1 MSESHATDKKVAA
14 TWRATHHALEF
25 LGEMLLSRTHIGGT
39 RAMAEV
45 EESSCGGNGS
55 ATRWARRHAAIIH
68 RRIAMAGEDHRR
80 FYAEDCRRGGLL
92 TCSTF
97 VYALFVTV
105 RRTPHRTLLLLL
117 QKEGEKEEE
126 DVEEGEDNAMFSKG
140 LKAIVAG
147 QANRDSDRAKEIHLV
162 EIPFNPGIR
171 LEIQF
176 GITVLLDSNA
186 NLLKSSDGI
195 LLRKK
200 VFAILQNTVSF
211 QIEFTSEL
219 VEAGADRVGNKSQG
233 TRWENGGFSRWRRFT
248 SRALRARK
256 RRIPRS
262 FPAHPSELELAFP
275 PRERENY
282 LHNVSADTVARLAT
296 DSYSPLKKRDRKV
309 ILLFQDGTIEFE
321 EFIRALSVTSR
332 GNLDEKLHWAFRLY
346 DVDND
351 GFITRDEMY
360 NIVDAIYQMVGQQP
374 QAEDENTPQ
383 KRVDKI
389 FDQMD
394 KNHDDKLT
402 LEEFREGSKADPRI
416 VQALSLGGE

>member
-1 MSESHATDKKVAA
+1 MSVRCFNQRSSRRMRQQQLAVEPDDECMTSAQFAANAESAFGIMSKSHATDKKVAA
-14 TWRATHHALEF
+14 TWLATHRALEF
-25 LGEMLLSRTHIGGT
+25 LDEMLLSRTRIGRA

-45 EESSCGGNGS
+45 EESFCGGNG
-55 ATRWARRHAAIIH
+55 AA
-68 RRIAMAGEDHRR
+68 
-80 FYAEDCRRGGLL
+80 
-92 TCSTF
+92 
-97 VYALFVTV
+97 
-105 RRTPHRTLLLLL
+105 RTLLLLL
-117 QKEGEKEEE
+117 QEEEEEEEEQKEEE
-126 DVEEGEDNAMFSKG
+126 EEG
-140 LKAIVAG
+140 LKAVVAG

-171 LEIQF
+171 LEISQF
-176 GITVLLDSNA
+176 GIILDC
-186 NLLKSSDGI
+186 
-195 LLRKK
+195 KK
-200 VFAILQNTVSF
+200 
-211 QIEFTSEL
+211 
-219 VEAGADRVGNKSQG
+219 
-233 TRWENGGFSRWRRFT
+233 
-248 SRALRARK
+248 
-256 RRIPRS
+256 
-262 FPAHPSELELAFP
+262 
-275 PRERENY
+275 
-282 LHNVSADTVARLAT
+282 
-296 DSYSPLKKRDRKV
+296 
-309 ILLFQDGTIEFE
+309 DGTIEFE